1 MTRQGGG
8 IMYGGLASTGAGGI
22 YLLGHVIGLNYVV
35 ATAVGL
41 VLGGIAMVRLASRKG
56 RQALSR
62 V

>member
-1 MTRQGGG
+1 
-8 IMYGGLASTGAGGI
+8 MYGGLASTGAGGI

-56 RQALSR
+56 RQALNR
-62 V
+62 A